1 MNSKADLAII
11 GAGAAGMMAALYAA
25 QSGVRPLI
33 LEKNEKAG
41 KKIYIT
47 GKGRCNLTNDCDL
60 QEFLREVPVNPRFLY
75 AALKALSPHQMI
87 YVVRHL
93 MHHAAV
99 PLDNGEGIKI
109 VEILV
114 VAVYKSDSERLF
126 FQISQRY
133 ASFFHK
139 VVDKPEIFGN
149 VITVHSV

>member
-1 MNSKADLAII
+1 
-11 GAGAAGMMAALYAA
+11 
-25 QSGVRPLI
+25 
-33 LEKNEKAG
+33 
-41 KKIYIT
+41 
-47 GKGRCNLTNDCDL
+47 
-60 QEFLREVPVNPRFLY
+60 
-75 AALKALSPHQMI
+75 MI

-139 VVDKPEIFGN
+139 VVDKAEISAN
-149 VITVHSV
+149 NERITARDLLHLRVLESI